1 MLALANTIS
10 GCFGGLPI
18 CINLFATYENFSF
31 NVKSGYKGTKLV
43 GLMQVPV
50 SYALYSIIKFL
61 YEMVPLFVIFVIVA
75 LPAIYFLSNMLRI
88 HYRHIIFITILAALN
103 VLTHPII
110 ALIIA
115 AFVSIYDIGGLLK
128 ATPA

>member
-1 MLALANTIS
+1 VLALANTIS

>member
-1 MLALANTIS
+1 
-10 GCFGGLPI
+10 
-18 CINLFATYENFSF
+18 
-31 NVKSGYKGTKLV
+31 
-43 GLMQVPV
+43 MQVPV
-50 SYALYSIIKFL
+50 SYLLYSVLKFL
-61 YEMVPLFVIFVIVA
+61 YEMVPLFVLFVVVA

-88 HYRHIIFITILAALN
+88 HYRHLIFICGLAALN

-128 ATPA
+128 ATPAEILLENINI